1 MARKKAEAGGGQE
14 MLTTEKLMQ
23 TFRMPR
29 ELVAAL
35 RAEADQKG
43 LDLTALVVK
52 LTYGY
57 LTDFGLPDA
66 ATAHLDADRAALG
79 MDRDAYLLHLLF
91 QRALAVREQ
100 GPAFDAPK
108 SVRRG
113 K

>member
-1 MARKKAEAGGGQE
+1 MASKKAALGGKD

-29 ELVAAL
+29 DLVAGL
-35 RAEADQKG
+35 RAEADRKG
-43 LDLTALVVK
+43 IDLTALVVK
-52 LTYGY
+52 LTHGY
-57 LTDFGLPDA
+57 LTDFGLPEA
-66 ATAHLDADRAALG
+66 ATSVLDEDRTALG
-79 MDRDAYLLHLLF
+79 MDRDVYLLHLLF

-108 SVRRG
+108 PGRRG